1 MKKFFGTKQE
11 NLITIDGEDF
21 LHLAVLRCKIGEQIL
36 CYTGDEF
43 EYLCEITQISKNQA
57 VCKILSQNICQGN
70 PKREITVFQ
79 GLPKQDKLEFITQ
92 KLTELGAKNLIPFE
106 SDFTIAK
113 PNLNKIDR
121 LGKISIEACKQC
133 GRSQSVNI
141 SSPIKFDEMLNKL
154 DEFDLVLFANETDK
168 KIQDINFGHLQKIA
182 IIVGSEGGFSEQEI
196 EKLKSKNVTM
206 FGLGSRILRCETA
219 SVIACGLV
227 SYLTEN

>member
-1 MKKFFGTKQE
+1 M
-11 NLITIDGEDF
+11 IDGEDF

-36 CYTGDEF
+36 CYIGDEF
-43 EYLCEITQISKNQA
+43 EYLCQITQITKKQA
-57 VCKILSQNICQGN
+57 VCEIVGKSVCQGN
-70 PKREITVFQ
+70 PKRDITVFQ

-106 SDFTIAK
+106 SEFTIAK

-121 LGKISIEACKQC
+121 LNKISIEACKQC

-141 SSPIKFDEMLNKL
+141 SCPIKFDEMLNKL

-168 KIQDINFGHLQKIA
+168 KIQDINFEHSQKIA
-182 IIVGSEGGFSEQEI
+182 IIIGSEGGFSEQEI
-196 EKLKSKNVTM
+196 EKLKTKNVTM
-206 FGLGSRILRCETA
+206 FGLGNRILRCETA

-227 SYLTEN
+227 SYFTEN